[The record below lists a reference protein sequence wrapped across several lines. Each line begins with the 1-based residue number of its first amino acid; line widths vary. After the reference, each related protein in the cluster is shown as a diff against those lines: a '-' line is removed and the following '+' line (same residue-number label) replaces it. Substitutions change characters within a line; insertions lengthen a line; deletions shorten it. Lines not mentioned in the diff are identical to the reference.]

1 MVGVCLRGPG
11 RDVSQEL
18 AAIGIS
24 ESIDSVVFP
33 SATGVGRNLVVYLS
47 NAAADS
53 VPVRSRSEVCP
64 PFANHGLEAWP
75 EAFRFDA
82 PRPSRTDLLCENRNV
97 ESRENSPPSCPPTDV
112 FLVLRLNFNAK
123 ISVL

>member
-1 MVGVCLRGPG
+1 MVGVCLRGP
-11 RDVSQEL
+11 SQTETRHCRYSPKSQWQPIP
-18 AAIGIS
+18 ARHHDQA
-24 ESIDSVVFP
+24 
-33 SATGVGRNLVVYLS
+33 RNLVVYVS

-53 VPVRSRSEVCP
+53 VPARSRSEVCP

-123 ISVL
+123 ISV